1 MCQAEQKFAAGAFV
15 EQRVN
20 EAVSSI
26 DHVHPMRSLHDRY
39 RVVRRW
45 RLGSQGQ
52 LVTVISSGAE
62 QMATLFLGMI
72 EPGKCGR
79 HEHTGDQLLLV
90 NADSAAKSGF
100 AFYRVDVQ
108 CDMLNLS
115 WDGQ

>member
-1 MCQAEQKFAAGAFV
+1 
-15 EQRVN
+15 
-20 EAVSSI
+20 
-26 DHVHPMRSLHDRY
+26 
-39 RVVRRW
+39 
-45 RLGSQGQ
+45 
-52 LVTVISSGAE
+52 
-62 QMATLFLGMI
+62 MATLFLGMI

-115 WDGQ
+115 WMDSKVDSKKERRRRGFPDWFTVHFAVKPHGFGWT